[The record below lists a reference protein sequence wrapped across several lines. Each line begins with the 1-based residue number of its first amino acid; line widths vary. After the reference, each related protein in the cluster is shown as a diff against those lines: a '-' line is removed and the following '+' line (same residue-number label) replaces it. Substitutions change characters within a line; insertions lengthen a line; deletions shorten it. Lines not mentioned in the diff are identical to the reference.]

1 MVMISAFI
9 LYHPETSSAEATIG
23 VLSSCIESPPP
34 ELEQSFMALI
44 VPSCTRRES
53 VVKMLL

>member
-23 VLSSCIESPPP
+23 VLSSCVESPPP
-34 ELEQSFMALI
+34 ELEQSSMALI
-44 VPSCTRRES
+44 IPSCTRRES